1 MNTEPRTRRGR
12 ETRERIVATAAELIG
27 EGGVHATSLEDVII
41 AAGVS
46 KGQLYHYFANKDEL
60 VRAVIARQT
69 DSVLAAQMPT
79 LASLTSW
86 GAIARWFDEIVALQ
100 EERACR
106 GGCPIGSLAS
116 ELADHNEEARRD
128 LVQSFVRW
136 EDYLVRGLAAMH
148 AGGALIA
155 TADPATLAT
164 ATMAAIQG
172 GLLLAQTH
180 QSSRPLRVA
189 LDAAFAYLQLYRA
202 S

>member
-69 DSVLAAQMPT
+69 DGVLAAQMPT

-86 GAIARWFDEIVALQ
+86 GAIAHWF
-100 EERACR
+100 
-106 GGCPIGSLAS
+106 
-116 ELADHNEEARRD
+116 EL
-128 LVQSFVRW
+128 
-136 EDYLVRGLAAMH
+136 
-148 AGGALIA
+148 
-155 TADPATLAT
+155 
-164 ATMAAIQG
+164 
-172 GLLLAQTH
+172 
-180 QSSRPLRVA
+180 
-189 LDAAFAYLQLYRA
+189 
-202 S
+202 